1 MLPSQSLP
9 LLAVLPLTRWD
20 DRAKA
25 WLDSNIRIKEDMAP
39 LWGDSIADFEQS
51 LRNGYALA
59 HLARS
64 LGGKKGRIVLVCP
77 RCSHVR
83 GRLI

>member
-1 MLPSQSLP
+1 MRSC
-9 LLAVLPLTRWD
+9 

-64 LGGKKGRIVLVCP
+64 LGGKKGRIVLVSLGHFSSR
-77 RCSHVR
+77 RCADLLELKIA
-83 GRLI
+83 G